1 MTFTGRQRLVDG
13 PVGPD
18 VPLVIALHGGTY
30 TSEYFDIAG
39 YSLLDRAAALGI
51 PTIALDRPNYAG
63 SSPLAAEGSII
74 LANAGGLSA
83 TPSASSGRANGS
95 GTAGVVLVGHS
106 IGGAVATAI
115 AAAPRQW
122 PLLGLAIS
130 GCLVRVPA
138 ESRAA
143 WESLPDIPMIDLPT
157 PMKDQVMFGPA
168 GSYADGM
175 PAASH
180 PSNTLVPKAELLDIT
195 GGWIAARAEVCARVD
210 VPVHHRQGQFDAL
223 WVTDQAEIDEFRD
236 RLCRGAVGR
245 HPAAGREWPL
255 HRLPPCRCLVPALS
269 IGVRAGV
276 RRRCGRQIVTTVLT
290 DVRVFDGER
299 FGDPS
304 DLLVEGGLIA
314 AISPAIGGTRRG
326 GFRPC
331 RPDRLPRPP
340 VRAGNPAD
348 LRAPRG
354 DHSARHGLAAS
365 PGDRVAGS
373 AGSDRH
379 PQLHAGDHVAGQ

>member
-30 TSEYFDIAG
+30 TSEYFDIPG

-63 SSPLAAEGSII
+63 SSPLSGDGSII
-74 LANAGGLSA
+74 LANAEVLSEA
-83 TPSASSGRANGS
+83 IGELWQANGS

-157 PMKDQVMFGPA
+157 PMKDQVMFGPP

-223 WVTDQAEIDEFRD
+223 WVTDQTEIDEFRAGFAAAPSVD
-236 RLCRGAVGR
+236 TRLQAGSGHCIDFHRAGASFQLSQLAFALECAVG
-245 HPAAGREWPL
+245 AAGR
-255 HRLPPCRCLVPALS
+255 S
-269 IGVRAGV
+269 
-276 RRRCGRQIVTTVLT
+276 
-290 DVRVFDGER
+290 
-299 FGDPS
+299 
-304 DLLVEGGLIA
+304 
-314 AISPAIGGTRRG
+314 
-326 GFRPC
+326 
-331 RPDRLPRPP
+331 
-340 VRAGNPAD
+340 
-348 LRAPRG
+348 
-354 DHSARHGLAAS
+354 
-365 PGDRVAGS
+365 
-373 AGSDRH
+373 
-379 PQLHAGDHVAGQ
+379 